1 MANFVYW
8 LFFFSFKS
16 EAEVERFMF
25 AEPLKAEESDNFEIS
40 GKVVTADV
48 ADEGSVKPETTVSS
62 SSILDQWAF

>member
-1 MANFVYW
+1 
-8 LFFFSFKS
+8 
-16 EAEVERFMF
+16 MF

-62 SSILDQWAF
+62 SSILDQ